1 MLLGFI
7 LHIKDLTRA
16 LYEVKDGLNRFTPFV
31 CGNGLNKGIKLSIW
45 SAMDIYKENIQTNSF
60 YVKIEKTVRQKYINR
75 LDFLTSFNFY
85 VET

>member
-7 LHIKDLTRA
+7 LHIKNIIKT
-16 LYEVKDGLNRFTPFV
+16 LYEVKDGLYRITPFV

-60 YVKIEKTVRQKYINR
+60 YVKIEKAARQN
-75 LDFLTSFNFY
+75 T
-85 VET
+85 

>member
-16 LYEVKDGLNRFTPFV
+16 LYEVIIYLCRFTSLV
-31 CGNGLNKGIKLSIW
+31 CGNGPNKGIKLNIW
-45 SAMDIYKENIQTNSF
+45 SVMDIYKGNIQSDSF

-75 LDFLTSFNFY
+75 LDFLTSFTFY
-85 VET
+85 GET